1 MPPSTYVPALHT
13 ASRLHQQLSNYEVP
27 DGTRVGTIP
36 AEPDIFRL
44 IDAAFWASLRREEVY
59 TPRISMAY
67 VAPEQTKYSIRFTTP
82 IALAPKDLT
91 KVAAAVERSGLHL
104 CIWPQGP
111 NGELQAW
118 GISRS
123 LPPLCLLVEVILPG
137 LLVAKVSPLQESGK
151 FLNVAVLQGDDVKII
166 DPMAS
171 AAPHSTG
178 LLSSLL
184 RLESQFATG
193 SVVNVLLQMAVSM
206 RAHGRGGILLVV
218 PPGSEDW
225 KESMLQ
231 PMTYQVT
238 PPFSGLGDLMRK
250 DTGTPSRSWENA
262 MARAVDG
269 LAGLTAVD
277 GATAITA
284 DYDLLA
290 FGAKVVRRP
299 GAQTVTTVVV
309 TEPVEGGRPQYM
321 EPAELGGT
329 RHLAAAQF
337 VHDQRDSIAL
347 VASQE
352 GRFTVF
358 AWSPVEGMVHCHRID
373 VLLM

>member
-1 MPPSTYVPALHT
+1 M
-13 ASRLHQQLSNYEVP
+13 Q
-27 DGTRVGTIP
+27 VGTVP
-36 AEPDIFRL
+36 PEPDIFRL
-44 IDAAFWASLRREEVY
+44 IDAAFWASLRREEIY

-67 VAPEQTKYSIRFTTP
+67 VKPEQTRYAIRFASP
-82 IALAPKDLT
+82 ISLTPKDLT
-91 KVAAAVERSGLHL
+91 KIAAAVERSGIHL
-104 CIWPQGP
+104 CVWPQGV
-111 NGELQAW
+111 NGELQVW
-118 GISRS
+118 GISRQ
-123 LPPLCLLVEVILPG
+123 LPPLCLLVEIILPG
-137 LLVAKVSPLQESGK
+137 LLAVKVSPLQESGK

-171 AAPHSTG
+171 AAPHSTA

-193 SVVNVLLQMAVSM
+193 SVVNVLLQLAVSM
-206 RAHGRGGILLVV
+206 RAHGRGGMLLVV
-218 PPGSEDW
+218 PSGNDDW
-225 KESMLQ
+225 KQSMLQ
-231 PMTYQVT
+231 PMTYLVT

-299 GAQTVTTVVV
+299 GSQTVNTVIV
-309 TEPVEGGRPQYM
+309 TEPVEGGQPLHM

-337 VHDQRDSIAL
+337 VHDQKDSIAL

-358 AWSPVEGMVHCHRID
+358 GWSPAEGMVHCHRID